1 MAMQSAETK
10 RQRKAR
16 QANEYKQFISE
27 LRAFGTIE
35 VDDNGFARCGDPS
48 CRKIFSTD
56 LPAAEAFRQHQS
68 QCWPLSVKRFLDHYS
83 SQVKPRGIHWECLT
97 CGKCVDIFDVDGHV
111 VWEAHKRTKRH
122 VASTWTEKCLTLPIE
137 FVEGSQKME
146 GAEVMTYGKD
156 FV

>member
-16 QANEYKQFISE
+16 QANEYKQFMSE

-35 VDDNGFARCGDPS
+35 VDDNGFARCGDPL
-48 CRKIFSTD
+48 CRKIFSNA
-56 LPAAEAFRQHQS
+56 LPAASFPSASVPMFVG
-68 QCWPLSVKRFLDHYS
+68 PVKRFLDHYS
-83 SQVKPRGIHWECLT
+83 SKVKPRGIHWECLT

-111 VWEAHKRTKRH
+111 VWEAHKKTKSH
-122 VASTWTEKCLTLPIE
+122 VASTWAEKRLTLPIE